1 MGVCRYQYISL
12 IHCKNSRD
20 LKLNAQRYSA
30 STSNHVLSC
39 SLYRHPHK
47 DVLGDFPRIC
57 NHLPKTFQ
65 KLSEGYMIVNIFPN
79 LWRLPRISKD
89 LQKLLKKIQKC
100 FDRTTNLNMMLVKSS
115 ISSLVKICKIRHPS
129 PCVIIILFKFWVEYF
144 PVKHLLL
151 YKYYKPFHWY

>member
-65 KLSEGYMIVNIFPN
+65 KLSEGYMFVNIFQN
-79 LWRLPRISKD
+79 FMKITKD
-89 LQKLLKKIQKC
+89 FQRFAETFEEDPKM
-100 FDRTTNLNMMLVKSS
+100 F
-115 ISSLVKICKIRHPS
+115 
-129 PCVIIILFKFWVEYF
+129 
-144 PVKHLLL
+144 
-151 YKYYKPFHWY
+151 